1 MRILCWSSLIVLTC
15 VACTP
20 ESASPPTTDPVP
32 TANADQPQ
40 EVEDINA
47 PQNKPLPGV
56 RSTSPIPDWAQSIVL
71 PVQGMTC
78 GGCEQAINEALE
90 KQEGIFRS
98 EASHLNGHVKVHYDA
113 QKVKPAVMVN
123 TVNALGYRANSS
135 KPDPDI
141 KPVEQK
147 DAKDLKGHEMVGK
160 KKLSSPGK
168 APAPQQNP

>member
-1 MRILCWSSLIVLTC
+1 MHWTE
-15 VACTP
+15 P
-20 ESASPPTTDPVP
+20 EALLATWRTLLENRNSFGARMPAT
-32 TANADQPQ
+32 
-40 EVEDINA
+40 
-47 PQNKPLPGV
+47 GV
-56 RSTSPIPDWAQSIVL
+56 D
-71 PVQGMTC
+71 GMTC

-98 EASHLNGHVKVHYDA
+98 EASHLKGHVKVHYDA